1 MRPDI
6 ATLARRR
13 TMFRAVAF
21 VGVGEVAAKVGIVVA
36 TLVVARTLGADLFG
50 QWSYAAAMAGV
61 IGLLAEAGLT
71 NALQRRIARGDEDPA
86 HLVSNALAMKVVAA
100 LAAIA
105 LVGIIA
111 VAGRKPGPVALSLVM
126 LGVFSI
132 ANTSGLMVQGVF
144 RATAAS
150 HLDAAA
156 RVGQQIMLVGAVFV
170 LATMSAG
177 VIAFSAGC
185 AVTGA
190 IGVAMSLWILHR
202 HAIPVRVRFDFDV
215 WRSLGHDAWPFWVAG
230 MFWIAYF
237 RVDVVILSYLGTD
250 RQTGLYNLAYNGFQV
265 LTVPS
270 AVLAGALYPSFA
282 HLYKHEVARFE
293 RLRWRTHIASLFAG
307 AAIAGAASL
316 AVGPGIRLIAGP
328 EYAGSILLFRVLT
341 LGLVFLYPNYLM
353 FQTLS
358 AAGRQRLVM
367 VAAGVGAASNVCL
380 NFALVPSFQA
390 LGASIATISTEAVV
404 FCVLSVMAWRALS
417 VTGGQKTPAILIVEP
432 SNRELQAPDT
442 QRAA

>member
-1 MRPDI
+1 MTSDI
-6 ATLARRR
+6 AALGRRS

-21 VGVGEVAAKVGIVVA
+21 VGVGEVAAKVGLVVA
-36 TLVVARTLGADLFG
+36 TLVVARTLGADAFG

-71 NALQRRIARGDEDPA
+71 NALQRRIARGDEDA
-86 HLVSNALAMKVVAA
+86 ANLISNALAMKLLAA

-105 LVGIIA
+105 VVAIIA
-111 VAGRKPGPVALSLVM
+111 VIGRKPGPVALSLLM

-132 ANTSGLMVQGVF
+132 ANTSALMVQGVF
-144 RATAAS
+144 RATASS
-150 HLDAAA
+150 HLDAVA
-156 RVGQQIMLVGAVFV
+156 RIGQQIALVAAVLT

-177 VIAFSAGC
+177 VIAFSVGY

-190 IGVAMSLWILHR
+190 IGITISLLILHS
-202 HAIPVRVRFDFDV
+202 HAVPVRMRFDFDV
-215 WRSLGHDAWPFWVAG
+215 WRSLAQEAWPFWVAG
-230 MFWIAYF
+230 ILWIAYF

-250 RQTGLYNLAYNGFQV
+250 RQAGLYNLAYNGFQV
-265 LTVPS
+265 LTLPS

-282 HLYKHEVARFE
+282 HLYKNDVPRFDL
-293 RLRWRTHIASLFAG
+293 LRWRTHIACLVSG

-316 AVGPGIRLIAGP
+316 AVGPGIRLIAGT
-328 EYAGSILLFRVLT
+328 EYEGSVLLFRVLT

-367 VAAGVGAASNVCL
+367 LAAGVGAASNICL
-380 NFALVPSFQA
+380 NLVLVPGLQA

-404 FCVLSVMAWRALS
+404 FCVLSVMAWRALG
-417 VTGGQKTPAILIVEP
+417 VTDGREKPVLIVVEP
-432 SNRELQAPDT
+432 AGRELQVPDS